1 VTVESPPRD
10 AEVADHT
17 AGPVSR
23 RLPWRAGRPSFL
35 DRPRNRRSALL
46 LAAGACGLLLYA
58 SFPPVDAWWLAPAP
72 VAGLALLVRGRRLRA
87 SYVLALAFGLAF
99 FLPLLSWTS
108 VTGSDGWI
116 ILCLAES
123 AIFALLGPVLTLI
136 QRLRWWPLW
145 VAAAWVAQEAL
156 RDRQPFGGFPW
167 GRLAFGQPHTPFTRL
182 AAIGGAPL
190 VTAAVALTGAALA
203 ALLVGN
209 RRARLLAVAGLIV
222 VPFAGLFVPIHTAAQ
237 DGNPVVAAIQ
247 GNVPDRG
254 VDALGR
260 KRQVLRNHAER
271 TMQLAAD
278 VAAGRVPRPDIVLW
292 PENSSDLDPLED
304 EQAAALMT
312 RASKAIGRP
321 ILVGAVLDDGPGKVK
336 NAGLVWGPDG
346 FVGPIYVK
354 QHPVPFAEY
363 LPYRAE
369 LQKLVHRFQTLMPN
383 DFVKGTRPGVM
394 PYGDTTLADVICFEI
409 AEDGIVRSAVTGGGK
424 LLVVQTNNATFG
436 RSGETYQ
443 QLAMTRLRAVEHGR
457 AAVVVATSGIS
468 ALVRPDG
475 SIEARSGIYTPAAL
489 VARLPLRSS
498 RTIADRVGA
507 APEWALTG
515 VTLLAVGLAVASS
528 VAARRRVD
536 EEEGR

>member
-1 VTVESPPRD
+1 MGPMTHLRRRPR
-10 AEVADHT
+10 
-17 AGPVSR
+17 
-23 RLPWRAGRPSFL
+23 FL
-35 DRPRNRRSALL
+35 DRPRIRRLSLL
-46 LAAGACGLLLYA
+46 LAAAACGLMLYA
-58 SFPPVDAWWLAPAP
+58 SFPPVDLWPLAPVA
-72 VAGLALLVRGRRLRA
+72 VAGLALLVRGRRLRS

-116 ILCLAES
+116 ILSLAES
-123 AIFALLGPVLTLI
+123 AIFALLGPVLTMI
-136 QRLRWWPLW
+136 MRLRWWPLW
-145 VAAAWVAQEAL
+145 LATAWVAQEAL
-156 RDRQPFGGFPW
+156 RDREPFGGFPW

-182 AAIGGAPL
+182 AALGGAPL

-203 ALLVGN
+203 ALVVGN
-209 RRARLLAVAGLIV
+209 RRTRALAVAGLV
-222 VPFAGLFVPIHTAAQ
+222 LVPCAGLLVPVATAAQ

-254 VDALGR
+254 IDALGR
-260 KRQVLRNHAER
+260 KQQVLNNHAKR
-271 TMQLAAD
+271 TEQLAAD
-278 VAAGRVPRPDIVLW
+278 VAAGREPEPDIVLW
-292 PENSSDLDPLED
+292 PENSSDLDPFED
-304 EQAAALMT
+304 PTAAQLMT
-312 RASKAIGRP
+312 QASQAIGRP

-336 NAGLVWGPDG
+336 NAGLVWGPKG
-346 FVGPIYVK
+346 FIGPIYVK

-369 LQKLVHRFQTLMPN
+369 LQRLVHRFQTLMPN

-394 PYGDTTLADVICFEI
+394 PYSSTTLADVICFEV

-436 RSGETYQ
+436 RSGETHQ
-443 QLAMTRLRAVEHGR
+443 QLAMTQLRAVEHGR

-507 APEWALTG
+507 APEWIMTG
-515 VTLLAVGLAVASS
+515 VTLLAVGVVVASS
-528 VAARRRVD
+528 VARRRRVD